1 MIGFDSLS
9 DYVFPKFWLK
19 TLARFLF
26 QFILYLSVLVFH
38 KGGVGGGGGC
48 YVMVSSTF
56 FCQSW
61 TEISLSRACLHT
73 NKISN
78 NSCSFKEKSKY
89 YRFSF
94 TLRQEWCWLMQ
105 KWKASGKWTKKLSL
119 PESNIYVFLTFYISR
134 CIVVI
139 FLLRYWGYFF
149 LIFLC
154 QTLPGVNELQ
164 SRIQIRVM
172 VDTK

>member
-19 TLARFLF
+19 TLARFFF

-61 TEISLSRACLHT
+61 TEISLSRAGLHT

-78 NSCSFKEKSKY
+78 NSCSFKGF
-89 YRFSF
+89 RFS
-94 TLRQEWCWLMQ
+94 
-105 KWKASGKWTKKLSL
+105 
-119 PESNIYVFLTFYISR
+119 VFIHSPTRMMLTDAEVLKFFLLDILFYPSR
-134 CIVVI
+134 CGKEKTLNISFGIVV
-139 FLLRYWGYFF
+139 
-149 LIFLC
+149 
-154 QTLPGVNELQ
+154 
-164 SRIQIRVM
+164 RVYSF
-172 VDTK
+172 KWN